1 MDNFYFIDKPL
12 NISSFDIIRQ
22 LRKRFNIKKMWHTW
36 TLDPL
41 ATGWMLVAV
50 WNYTKL
56 IPYLEKESKTYEFTV
71 MLNGTTSS
79 LDLAEEIEY
88 ISKESQKI
96 AKKDITI
103 EKIQEII
110 NNKFIWEITQ
120 IPPKYSAI
128 KIDWKRAYDLARAG
142 LDVKMKERKITILE
156 HEIISYN
163 YPELKLRAK
172 VSAWTYVRTIAWDLW
187 VELWTGWYVSV
198 LRRTQIWNLD
208 IKTSTKL
215 EELEI
220 ENNTWVDTVLNSK
233 YFLENFDTQHI
244 SRLNDWLERIWKF
257 DLEVNKPYFIY
268 NWEKITNII
277 KYDGEKLTPIKKVC

>member
-1 MDNFYFIDKPL
+1 
-12 NISSFDIIRQ
+12 
-22 LRKRFNIKKMWHTW
+22 MWHTW

-233 YFLENFDTQHI
+233 NFLENFDTQHI